1 MLILLNRQAV
11 LVEMMELCCFKIAEA
26 LKFEPHLV
34 AGSWGLEND
43 LLVPKFDVAYPET
56 LGVTGKDVEFVIKTI
71 FQSLKEE
78 FFYRLKHIEGRHR
91 DAEKEFEEKE
101 FEEKV

>member
-11 LVEMMELCCFKIAEA
+11 LAEMMELCCFKIAEA
-26 LKFEPHLV
+26 LRIEPHLV

-43 LLVPKFDVAYPET
+43 LLVPKFDVTYPET
-56 LGVTGKDVEFVIKTI
+56 PGVTGAEVAFVIKII
-71 FQSLKEE
+71 FRSLKEE
-78 FFYRLKHIEGRHR
+78 FLYRLKHIEGRHR
-91 DAEKEFEEKE
+91 DTEKDFEEKD